1 MNLASLSPVADHL
14 WQSTLFAG
22 AAGLLTLV
30 LRQNRARV
38 RHGLWL
44 AASLKFL
51 VPLSVLIALGSHIPR
66 PAAPPNLPVVIYQ
79 VSEPFTVPVTPL
91 VFAEAKPA
99 VNPFPAIFWSIWLCG
114 FAGISIS
121 WWFRWRRIRAAV
133 RAGSPVNLAIR
144 IRAFSS
150 PTLVEP
156 GVFGI
161 FRPALMLPEGIFERL
176 TPEQLRSVVTH
187 ELCHVR
193 YRDNLVA
200 ALHMFVETVFW
211 FHPMVWWIGKR
222 MVEERE
228 RACDEAVL
236 RMGNRPREYAEAILN
251 VCKLYT
257 ESPLA
262 CVSGITGANLKR
274 RIEVIMTKRIARDL
288 SVAKKFGLALAGA
301 AALIAP
307 IAIGMMHS
315 TPLSAQ
321 PVAAPAPPAAATPA
335 ALPTVEKA
343 HNVPLRLFPKSTA
356 MAPAAIAQQ
365 PAAPTADAER
375 QKREAYAKANF
386 TNLSMQRTYIQYGP
400 ADHIEDRSWDT
411 ANPRQIWQYNYLD
424 DFHTHAEFEFSDKNR
439 HSMAITWPPPLATF
453 EGKAQVDST
462 ARVLANA
469 LNQEGRA
476 QQLPAV
482 ADPQAGLPV
491 RHASIQVYTSKQ
503 PVTLTLPIDS
513 MSGRIDVI
521 ATIAQTLDG
530 GAKGPTV
537 VNLRDFFDHLSAADP
552 AAYNANFTL
561 QPGSYVC
568 RVLVRETTTG
578 QIYAESIPFQVQ

>member
-22 AAGLLTLV
+22 AAALLTLA

-44 AASLKFL
+44 AASLKFQ
-51 VPLSVLIALGSHIPR
+51 VPLSALIALGAHIPR
-66 PAAPPNLPVVIYQ
+66 PAAPPNLPVMIYQ
-79 VSEPFTVPVTPL
+79 VSEPFTAPALLLLLPQTGPPAANPL
-91 VFAEAKPA
+91 
-99 VNPFPAIFWSIWLCG
+99 PAILSGIWLCG
-114 FAGISIS
+114 FAGISVS
-121 WWFRWRRIRAAV
+121 WWVRWRRIRAAV
-133 RAGSPVNLAIR
+133 RAGSPVDLAIP
-144 IRAFSS
+144 IRALAS

-161 FRPALMLPEGIFERL
+161 FRPALMLPEGIFDRL

-193 YRDNLVA
+193 YHDNLVA
-200 ALHMFVETVFW
+200 AIHMFVETLFW
-211 FHPMVWWIGKR
+211 FHPMVWWIGKQ

-236 RMGNRPREYAEAILN
+236 RLGNRPREYAEAILN

-321 PVAAPAPPAAATPA
+321 PASAAPPAVTTPV
-335 ALPTVEKA
+335 ALPPVEKA
-343 HNVPLRLFPKSTA
+343 HNIPLRVFPKGAA
-356 MAPAAIAQQ
+356 MATAAIAQE
-365 PAAPTADAER
+365 PTADAER

-386 TNLSMQRTYIQYGP
+386 TNVSMQRTYIQYGP

-411 ANPRQIWQYNYLD
+411 ANARQIWQYNYLD
-424 DFHTHAEFEFSDKNR
+424 DFHSHAEFQFSEGTR
-439 HSMAITWPPPLATF
+439 AGMVITWPPPLATF
-453 EGKAQVDST
+453 EGQAQVDSDG
-462 ARVLANA
+462 RVLATA
-469 LNQEGRA
+469 LNREREA
-476 QQLPAV
+476 QHLQAF

-491 RHASIQVYTSKQ
+491 HHASIQVYTSKQ
-503 PVTLTLPIDS
+503 PVTLTVPVDS
-513 MSGRIDVI
+513 MSGKVGFHRQR
-521 ATIAQTLDG
+521 QT
-530 GAKGPTV
+530 GPGW
-537 VNLRDFFDHLSAADP
+537 R
-552 AAYNANFTL
+552 
-561 QPGSYVC
+561 
-568 RVLVRETTTG
+568 R
-578 QIYAESIPFQVQ
+578 